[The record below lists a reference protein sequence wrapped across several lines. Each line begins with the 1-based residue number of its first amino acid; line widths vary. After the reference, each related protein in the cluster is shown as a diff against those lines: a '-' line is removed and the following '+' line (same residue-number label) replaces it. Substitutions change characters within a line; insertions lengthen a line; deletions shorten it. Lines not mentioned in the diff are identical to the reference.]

1 MPASR
6 APVVGAE
13 HRVLPD
19 QPIESLAQYEAID
32 GGAGLFGAMA
42 VEREVVLAELEAS
55 GLRGRGG
62 AGFPTGAKWRTI
74 LSFASDVLPTTV
86 VVNAAEGEPGT
97 FKDRLLLERN
107 PYAVLEGAMIA
118 AHVANAHTITIATKH
133 TFPQVARLR
142 EVIAEVSHAS
152 WNPGFEFVVVE
163 GPREYLYGEET
174 ALLEVIDGRPPFP
187 RIAPPWRRGLVD
199 VVDDV
204 DQIDD
209 VVAGS
214 ALSANVELATDSDD
228 NVVPPVLVNNVET
241 FANVAMIIAK
251 GASWFRSVGT
261 AKTPGTLL
269 CTITGAVARP
279 GVYEVPAGTPLGEVL
294 AMAQP
299 PADETMA
306 ATPGPPGFVLLGV
319 SNAILTP
326 DQFDTP
332 ISHEAFAALGTGLGS
347 ASFIAVDSAA
357 DPVAVAAG
365 VSRFLAVE
373 SCGQC
378 TPCKQDGLEIS
389 TILDE
394 LCSGTA
400 EEDALERLDQRLSTV
415 ADGARC
421 NLAAQ
426 QQTVVGSIRRAFP
439 AAFPARLEPDVEP
452 VERALVAELVT
463 LEGTRAEVDTTFE
476 QKQPD
481 WTHDETDSGQSPVDR
496 LSDHRA
502 DESNP

>member
-1 MPASR
+1 MPASS

-13 HRVLPD
+13 HRILPD
-19 QPIESLAQYEAID
+19 QPIDSLAQYEAID

-42 VEREVVLAELEAS
+42 VERDVVLAELEAS

-74 LSFASDVLPTTV
+74 LSFAADVLPTTV

-97 FKDRLLLERN
+97 YKDRLLLERN

-118 AHVANAHTITIATKH
+118 AHVAGARTITIATKH
-133 TFPQVARLR
+133 SFPQVARLR
-142 EVIAEVSHAS
+142 EAIAEVSHAS
-152 WNPGFEFVVVE
+152 WNPGFEIVVVE

-199 VVDDV
+199 VE
-204 DQIDD
+204 
-209 VVAGS
+209 AGS
-214 ALSANVELATDSDD
+214 ALPANVELATDSDD

-251 GASWFRSVGT
+251 GANWFRSVGT

-269 CTITGAVARP
+269 CTVTGAVARP
-279 GVYEVPAGTPLGEVL
+279 GVYEVPAGTPLREVL
-294 AMAQP
+294 GMAQP
-299 PADETMA
+299 PTDETMA
-306 ATPGPPGFVLLGV
+306 ETPGPPGFVLLGV
-319 SNAILTP
+319 SNAIVTP

-332 ISHEAFAALGTGLGS
+332 VSHEGFAALGIGLGS
-347 ASFIAVDSAA
+347 ASFIVVDSAA

-389 TILDE
+389 GILDE
-394 LCSGTA
+394 LCAGTA

-426 QQTVVGSIRRAFP
+426 QQIVVTSILRAFP

-452 VERALVAELVT
+452 FERVLVAELVT